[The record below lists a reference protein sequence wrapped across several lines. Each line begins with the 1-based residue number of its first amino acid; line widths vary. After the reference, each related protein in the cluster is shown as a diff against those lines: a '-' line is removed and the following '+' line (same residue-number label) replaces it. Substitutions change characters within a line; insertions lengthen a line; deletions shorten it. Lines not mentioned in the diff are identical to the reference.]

1 MSGARV
7 YDGIV
12 YYKQSTCQLIYDY
25 DGHEDVVENVGWR
38 TVTRLC
44 YWAAVNNIEVVFEGE
59 DGITADSQVEP
70 EDNHG

>member
-7 YDGIV
+7 YDGVV

-25 DGHEDVVENVGWR
+25 DGHEDIVENIGWR

-44 YWAAVNNIEVVFEGE
+44 
-59 DGITADSQVEP
+59 
-70 EDNHG
+70 